1 MQTVPLIECEC
12 LQLGFTYSQLQLE
25 EEEEEEDESEDM
37 VGGIV
42 LPSEVG
48 RYFLILSR

>member
-12 LQLGFTYSQLQLE
+12 LQLGFTYSQLQL
-25 EEEEEEDESEDM
+25 EEEEEDESEDM